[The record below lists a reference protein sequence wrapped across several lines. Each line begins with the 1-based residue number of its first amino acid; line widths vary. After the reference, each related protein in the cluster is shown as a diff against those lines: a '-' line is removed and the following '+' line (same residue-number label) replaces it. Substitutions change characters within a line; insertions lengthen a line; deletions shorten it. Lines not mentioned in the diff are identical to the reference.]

1 MGLSE
6 REMRTLLVLI
16 LALLTGM
23 VMAQP
28 QSSKKITMAYDQ
40 DIVNASHAHYAIPV
54 SGAWDYS
61 MQWYITSEGIET
73 IDTATIYF
81 EGSIDNT
88 TWYKTSLPGT
98 PVSGTLTNTT
108 ITYYSGVPSTNFTP
122 TTGAA
127 WNGGSIFYAPTFCL
141 TPPYFRA
148 TVTHGGTGTIT
159 VSGYLYAKP

>member
-1 MGLSE
+1 MDLSE
-6 REMRTLLVLI
+6 REMRTLFIIFVLI
-16 LALLTGM
+16 AGMASAQTTG
-23 VMAQP
+23 
-28 QSSKKITMAYDQ
+28 SRKITMASSQ
-40 DIVNASHAHYAIPV
+40 AITGANHAHYAIPV
-54 SGAWDYS
+54 GEAVSYT
-61 MQWYITSEGIET
+61 MQWYITSEAVET
-73 IDTATIYF
+73 IDTATIEF

-108 ITYYSGVPSTNFTP
+108 VTYYSGVPSTNFTP
-122 TTGAA
+122 TTAAA
-127 WNGGSIFYAPTFCL
+127 WNGGSLFYTPTFYL